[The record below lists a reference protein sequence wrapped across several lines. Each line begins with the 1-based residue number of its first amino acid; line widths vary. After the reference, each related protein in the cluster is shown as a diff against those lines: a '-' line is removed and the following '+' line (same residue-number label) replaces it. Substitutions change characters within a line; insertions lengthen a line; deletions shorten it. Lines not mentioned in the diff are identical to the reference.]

1 MPYEDLQTAWKQMNK
16 EEQKKKT
23 KLKFQKKKNTKK
35 TETQKHNLHMAI
47 LLCICRDERQRKE
60 SCFIVYIEG
69 IYASSYAK
77 V

>member
-35 TETQKHNLHMAI
+35 TRNPETQPTYGYIIMHM
-47 LLCICRDERQRKE
+47 
-60 SCFIVYIEG
+60 
-69 IYASSYAK
+69 
-77 V
+77 